1 VNWPSKSWARWRR
14 WSREFLLAEPDLG
27 VIALARRVS
36 CSPHHLSRVFGQVTG
51 SSISG
56 YRNRVRV
63 SRALD
68 RISGGERSL
77 AGLAHELGFA
87 DHAHLT
93 RTIRTV
99 TGHTPT
105 ACRGLL

>member
-1 VNWPSKSWARWRR
+1 M
-14 WSREFLLAEPDLG
+14 
-27 VIALARRVS
+27 S
-36 CSPHHLSRVFGQVTG
+36 CSPHHLSRAFSQVTG
-51 SSISG
+51 STVSAYG
-56 YRNRVRV
+56 NRVRV

-68 RISGGERSL
+68 RISAGERRL

-93 RTIRTV
+93 RTIRAV
-99 TGHTPT
+99 TGHTPS